1 VIIPTT
7 VLSTAATFLA
17 GGWTS
22 EDASG
27 AAAGVDPAAIVEVLA
42 SDALQGR
49 NNATPESAAARDA
62 LIGLLSP
69 HAAPWNPAA
78 GDTDGYFQEFAEGV
92 NVIGI
97 VPGTDLADEYV
108 MVGAHYD
115 HLAPGDCRFVTA
127 DDEIC
132 NGAVDNATGTAAA
145 VSVAAA
151 LAAQAPRR
159 SVIIALWDA
168 EEDGHFGS
176 RAFVESPVVP
186 LDQIVTYV
194 NFDMQGSRL
203 LPSLA
208 DDTFVIGAETGGTAL
223 VDLVAEVTAAS
234 SLRYASVSLII
245 GQGQS
250 DHAELAAA
258 GVPVVFFT
266 DSTNGCY
273 HSVDDEIAV
282 VDVEKLGEQID
293 TATQLVQRLADD
305 DHRVEFAVDAPTTS
319 FTDAERL
326 LDLARAGQED
336 LAGTDPATVVVVAN
350 AIAAFE
356 AVVDAGPDA
365 YDAAAQGSVL
375 GAAAQL
381 VAILPD
387 LDCAAIGESERSV
400 QRRRSRGRAANQRF
414 V

>member
-1 VIIPTT
+1 M
-7 VLSTAATFLA
+7 
-17 GGWTS
+17 
-22 EDASG
+22 
-27 AAAGVDPAAIVEVLA
+27 
-42 SDALQGR
+42 
-49 NNATPESAAARDA
+49 
-62 LIGLLSP
+62 
-69 HAAPWNPAA
+69 
-78 GDTDGYFQEFAEGV
+78 
-92 NVIGI
+92 IGI

-108 MVGAHYD
+108 MIGAHYD

-132 NGAVDNATGTAAA
+132 NGAVDNATGTAAV
-145 VSVAAA
+145 VSIAAA

-159 SVIIALWDA
+159 SVIVALWDA

-186 LDQIVTYV
+186 LDRIVTYV

-203 LPSLA
+203 LPSVA
-208 DDTFVIGAETGGTAL
+208 DHTFVIGAETGGAAL
-223 VDLVAEVTAAS
+223 VDLVVEVTATS
-234 SLRYASVSLII
+234 SLRYASLSLIL
-245 GQGQS
+245 GQNRS

-282 VDVEKLGEQID
+282 VDVDKLGEQID
-293 TATQLVQRLADD
+293 TATQLVRRLADD
-305 DHRVEFAVDAPTTS
+305 DHGVDFAVDAPVTS

-326 LDLARAGQED
+326 LDLVRAGAEE
-336 LAGTDPATVVVVAN
+336 LAGTDAAAAVVVAN
-350 AIAAFE
+350 AITAFE
-356 AVVDAGPDA
+356 AVVGAGPEA

-381 VAILPD
+381 VEILPEV
-387 LDCAAIGESERSV
+387 DCALAMT
-400 QRRRSRGRAANQRF
+400 
-414 V
+414 